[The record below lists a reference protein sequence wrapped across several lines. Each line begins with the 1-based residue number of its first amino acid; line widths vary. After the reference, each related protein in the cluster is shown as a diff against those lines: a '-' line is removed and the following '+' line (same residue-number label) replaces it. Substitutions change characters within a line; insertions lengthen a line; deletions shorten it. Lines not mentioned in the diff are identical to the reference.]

1 MDVVPVRC
9 YIIGSS
15 HITRLDKYIDKT
27 ERDGFKLNNYVVQLQ
42 GINGGFVNSI
52 YKYLLDIKSFQPDIV
67 FLQIGSND
75 IGDGNNSVSNV
86 LVALE
91 LLIELL
97 LSFKVKIVFFGLVP
111 YRTRVLPRRGLTLH
125 QYNERVY
132 SLNYRFYNIV
142 CKFTSNVVHWIHRG
156 IQFPNVNILNTDGV
170 HFNKEGN
177 KRLFLSIR
185 GALLYANSLI
195 QGNYYIEYTLHI
207 DIKVILTTLIWW
219 YESPM
224 SSLSYL
230 KLLFFRIITRNFRE

>member
-52 YKYLLDIKSFQPDIV
+52 YRYLLDIQSFQPDIV

-86 LVALE
+86 LVAIE

-125 QYNERVY
+125 QYNARVY

-170 HFNKEGN
+170 HLNKEGN
-177 KRLFLSIR
+177 KRLFMSIR

-195 QGNYYIEYTLHI
+195 QECHLLTQQRPVDQVGFAREEYRQDQQEIMSHLEI
-207 DIKVILTTLIWW
+207 MEIWHK
-219 YESPM
+219 E
-224 SSLSYL
+224 
-230 KLLFFRIITRNFRE
+230 RTVQ